1 MKIAKKKET
10 RQWPVLVCAGLTLI
24 MLAGQ
29 ASANNGK
36 GPERVPLWYEGATV
50 SGMSKQNE
58 TAIANIPNDL
68 PAHVLQPFY
77 FIITPG
83 MPPGMGR
90 VQDAVI
96 GTIPGDIG
104 YSGWWN
110 WSAYLDFSGRDL
122 AVDPYSSA
130 GEVEAAICP
139 YSGPFNEIIPK
150 CRTNGTPLINI
161 TGFGGQTD
169 FVFAMPVVYS
179 APLPPVCE

>member
-29 ASANNGK
+29 ASANEGK
-36 GPERVPLWYEGATV
+36 GPERVPLWYEGTTV
-50 SGMSKQNE
+50 SALSKQND
-58 TAIANIPNDL
+58 TAIVNIPNDL

-77 FIITPG
+77 LIITPG

-90 VQDAVI
+90 VQDPVI
-96 GTIPGDIG
+96 GVIPGDIG

-110 WSAYLDFSGRDL
+110 WSALLDFSGRDL
-122 AVDPYSSA
+122 GVDPYASA
-130 GEVEAAICP
+130 GEVEAAKCA
-139 YSGPFNEIIPK
+139 IPGFPGNIGA
-150 CRTNGTPLINI
+150 CVASGTPLINI
-161 TGFGGQTD
+161 TGRGGQTD

-179 APLPPVCE
+179 APLPPACE